1 MESIPVG
8 SRGRVEEHFT
18 DQREESE
25 ETQAT
30 PHPQHSS
37 QCANVLIS
45 QNANRAEKTWTEKH
59 GAPGVRTLDW
69 QAQLCH

>member
-8 SRGRVEEHFT
+8 STGRVEEHFT

-25 ETQAT
+25 ETQAI

-45 QNANRAEKTWTEKH
+45 QNANRAASGTEKH
-59 GAPGVRTLDW
+59 GAPGVRTSDW